1 MCEICHL
8 ILRKL
13 IDRGLVSKGNVL
25 EQQKEIMAD
34 LEVAMTQLTA
44 EDMKHIAKAEQRGF
58 DA

>member
-8 ILRKL
+8 VLRKL

-25 EQQKEIMAD
+25 EQQKEILRDMDKA
-34 LEVAMTQLTA
+34 LSQLSN
-44 EDMKHIAKAEQRGF
+44 EDMKLIAKAEQRGF